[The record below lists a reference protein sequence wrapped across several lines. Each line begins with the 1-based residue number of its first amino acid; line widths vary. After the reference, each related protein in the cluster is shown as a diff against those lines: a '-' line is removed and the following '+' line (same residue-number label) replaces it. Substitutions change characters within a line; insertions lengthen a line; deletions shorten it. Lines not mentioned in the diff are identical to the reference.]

1 MYCLIDDFDIPIF
14 VFWWIN
20 FTVAILVFMRVMLW
34 FTDLL
39 NENDKLRR
47 TSKIMGLSTLGIIY
61 IYCLGLLDDRNR
73 TKTH

>member
-1 MYCLIDDFDIPIF
+1 MYRLIEDFDIPIF

-20 FTVAILVFMRVMLW
+20 FTVVMIVFMRVMLW

-39 NENDKLRR
+39 NKNDKLRR

-61 IYCLGLLDDRNR
+61 IYCLFCYVR
-73 TKTH
+73 TLG

>member
-1 MYCLIDDFDIPIF
+1 MYRLIEDFDIPIF

-20 FTVAILVFMRVMLW
+20 FTVAMLVFMRVMLW

-47 TSKIMGLSTLGIIY
+47 TSIIMGLSTLGIIY
-61 IYCLGLLDDRNR
+61 IYCLFCYVR
-73 TKTH
+73 TLG

>member
-1 MYCLIDDFDIPIF
+1 MYRLIEDFDVPIF

-20 FTVAILVFMRVMLW
+20 FTVAMLVFMRVMLW

-61 IYCLGLLDDRNR
+61 IYCLFSYVR
-73 TKTH
+73 TLG

>member
-1 MYCLIDDFDIPIF
+1 MFRLIEDFDIPIF

-20 FTVAILVFMRVMLW
+20 STVAMLVFMRVMLW

-39 NENDKLRR
+39 NENDRLRR

-61 IYCLGLLDDRNR
+61 IYCLFCYVR
-73 TKTH
+73 TL

>member
-1 MYCLIDDFDIPIF
+1 MLRLIEDFDIPIF

-20 FTVAILVFMRVMLW
+20 FTVAMLVFMRVMLW

-39 NENDKLRR
+39 DENDRLRR

-61 IYCLGLLDDRNR
+61 IYCLFCYVR
-73 TKTH
+73 TL

>member
-1 MYCLIDDFDIPIF
+1 M
-14 VFWWIN
+14 
-20 FTVAILVFMRVMLW
+20 LVFMRVMLW

-61 IYCLGLLDDRNR
+61 IYCLFCYVR
-73 TKTH
+73 TLG

>member
-1 MYCLIDDFDIPIF
+1 MYRLIEDFGIPIF

-20 FTVAILVFMRVMLW
+20 FTVAMLVFMRVMLW

-61 IYCLGLLDDRNR
+61 IYCLFCYVR
-73 TKTH
+73 TL

>member
-1 MYCLIDDFDIPIF
+1 MYCLIDEFDIPVF

-20 FTVAILVFMRVMLW
+20 LPVAILVFMRVTLW
-34 FTDLL
+34 FADLL

-61 IYCLGLLDDRNR
+61 IYCLFSYVR
-73 TKTH
+73 TLG